1 MSQQSPQ
8 ELEVA
13 QLIVDSLNL
22 EDVTADRIDPDARLF
37 GDGLGLDSIDILELS
52 LAIKRQYGIQLQS
65 NDERNQQI
73 FSSLTALT
81 EYIQTHR
88 TNA

>member
-8 ELEVA
+8 EFEVA

-22 EDVTADRIDPDARLF
+22 EDVTADKIAPDARLF

-81 EYIQTHR
+81 EFIQTNR

>member
-22 EDVTADRIDPDARLF
+22 EDVTADRIDPDERLF

-73 FSSLTALT
+73 FSSLKALT
-81 EYIQTHR
+81 EFIQNHR

>member
-8 ELEVA
+8 EFEVA

-22 EDVTADRIDPDARLF
+22 EDVTADGIDPDARLF
-37 GDGLGLDSIDILELS
+37 GDGLGLDSIDVLELS

-81 EYIQTHR
+81 EFIQTHR

>member
-22 EDVTADRIDPDARLF
+22 EDVTAERIDSDARLF

-52 LAIKRQYGIQLQS
+52 LAIKRQYGIQIQA

-88 TNA
+88 TNV